1 MVDRPRTVFAMEAS
15 RCEPPPHTPAGTVC
29 VLEKVLSPAN
39 ATIQRWTWNKFSEW
53 WRPSSS
59 MTPEY
64 AGQTGWRFVRVVEND
79 NGK

>member
-1 MVDRPRTVFAMEAS
+1 
-15 RCEPPPHTPAGTVC
+15 VC